1 MSKKKKINP
10 RRIPVSRADIE
21 TTKDKSIHLCM
32 AIFLTVLKD
41 DFAFTQDQVVH
52 AWNRIDKLSKE
63 VAEGRL
69 NIKDLI
75 DVLNE
80 EYDIELR

>member
-1 MSKKKKINP
+1 MSKKKKVNP

-21 TTKDKSIHLCM
+21 VTKDKSIHLCM

-41 DFAFTQDQVVH
+41 DFNFTQDQVVH

-63 VAEGRL
+63 VAEGRI
-69 NIKDLI
+69 NIKDLLE
-75 DVLNE
+75 VLSE
-80 EYDIELR
+80 EYDIDLR